1 MLIVGLHNMEIA
13 HMGIV
18 SIIVCDIIMFL
29 TLQPLACYL
38 HIGHYLFII
47 CLTIILFS
55 LFFVQCGL
63 KSQTEHSPRRENQKL
78 SVGFRDKS
86 LGFSS

>member
-1 MLIVGLHNMEIA
+1 MEIA

-55 LFFVQCGL
+55 
-63 KSQTEHSPRRENQKL
+63 
-78 SVGFRDKS
+78 
-86 LGFSS
+86 FSFLYNVD